1 MVYRI
6 ENVRFEMFSSVR
18 IRAGAQAL
26 KIIRDEGLQSE
37 RIKIIAGASGG
48 PKWLVLSGIDRMLPI
63 LFKKRKRE
71 LYFIGSSIGS
81 WRMAALAQ
89 KDPVAAIDA
98 FEKAYIGQHYSNR
111 PTFQEITHEFMRVM
125 GEYLSDDAIRSILR
139 HPILRPNIIAVRAKS
154 IGASDR
160 TITLG
165 MHLGCAAFL
174 NAISRKTLPLFFDR
188 VLFYDRRSSPA
199 IKDEHPFP
207 RIDIALT
214 ELNFRKAL
222 MASGSIPLLMEGV
235 RSIDGAPAGTYRD
248 GGIIDYHLDIPYN
261 VSKDNLVLY
270 PHFFEH
276 IVPGWFDKALLWR
289 NFTPEYMSQ
298 VVLIAPSKE
307 FVASL
312 PLKKI
317 PDRTDFKR
325 FIGRDDERM
334 AYWKEVAQRSRIIG
348 EEFMEAVESGKIRS
362 IIEPLEKR

>member
-1 MVYRI
+1 
-6 ENVRFEMFSSVR
+6 MFSSIS
-18 IRAGAQAL
+18 IRAGAHAL
-26 KIIRDEGLQSE
+26 AIIRDEGLQSK

-48 PKWLVLSGIDRMLPI
+48 PKWLVLSGIDRKLP
-63 LFKKRKRE
+63 LLCKNRKKE
-71 LYFIGSSIGS
+71 LHFIGSSIGS

-98 FEKAYIGQHYSNR
+98 FEEAYLGQRYSNR
-111 PTFQEITHEFMRVM
+111 PTFQEITREFMRVM
-125 GEYLSDDAIRSILR
+125 DEYLSDDAIRSILR
-139 HPILRPNIIAVRAKS
+139 HPVLRPNIIAVRSKS
-154 IGASDR
+154 FGASDR
-160 TITLG
+160 TTLLG

-174 NAISRKTLPLFFDR
+174 NGISRKKLSIFFDR
-188 VLFYDRRSSPA
+188 VLYYDRRSSPA
-199 IKDEHPFP
+199 IKDEHAFP
-207 RIDIALT
+207 RIDVPLT

-235 RSIDGAPAGTYRD
+235 HDIDGAPEGTYRD
-248 GGIIDYHLDIPYN
+248 GGIIDYHLDIPYH
-261 VSKDNLVLY
+261 VAKDELVLY

-276 IVPGWFDKALLWR
+276 IVPGWFDKALFWR

-325 FIGRDDERM
+325 FIGRDAERM

-348 EEFMEAVESGKIRS
+348 EEFMEAVESGKIRN
-362 IIEPLEKR
+362 IIQPLETR